1 MTCANK
7 YPKSLIVGVIF
18 TAVALLGMAVWY
30 FKYSKQIEIQR
41 TFAIIKPDAVAAG
54 NSGKIIDK
62 IEQGGFK
69 IVAMKKIQLAKEKA
83 EEFYAVHKG
92 KSFFDELVT
101 FMTSGP
107 VVVMILEKEN
117 AIQAWRDL
125 MGSTD
130 PEKAVEGTLRKLFG
144 TNVGQNAV
152 HGSDAPETAKNEIK
166 LFFPEI

>member
-7 YPKSLIVGVIF
+7 YPNSLILGVIF
-18 TAVALLGMAVWY
+18 TAIALFGLAVWY
-30 FKYSKQIEIQR
+30 FKYSKQNEIQR

-62 IEQGGFK
+62 IEQSEFK
-69 IVAMKKIQLAKEKA
+69 IIAMKKIQMTKEKA

-92 KSFFDELVT
+92 KPFFAELVT

-107 VVVMILEKEN
+107 VVVMVLEKEN

-125 MGSTD
+125 MGSTN
-130 PEKAVEGTLRKLFG
+130 PETATEGTLRKPFG
-144 TNVGQNAV
+144 TNIGQNAV